1 MKKKMKGVINK
12 IMPNDTY
19 IPTKNDLKE
28 ILNLLR
34 IREFIVSCSLDYD
47 NNLSY
52 SDKLLLSKY
61 FVSREYTAD
70 QVRISRRFQNE
81 NDESIY
87 MLLLE
92 CEDIKLHLLLNILF
106 EDEKNLDNCI
116 KKMKMHYDDFDD
128 FMAKELKYS
137 RGEKL
142 NNMVFLFLNEKYGDD
157 MFLYFK
163 DK

>member
-1 MKKKMKGVINK
+1 
-12 IMPNDTY
+12 
-19 IPTKNDLKE
+19 
-28 ILNLLR
+28 
-34 IREFIVSCSLDYD
+34 
-47 NNLSY
+47 
-52 SDKLLLSKY
+52 
-61 FVSREYTAD
+61 
-70 QVRISRRFQNE
+70 
-81 NDESIY
+81 